1 MGIVPSDYVTLTSF
15 THHPFYKPFILEL
28 SDNWRWDSAY
38 NLPLDEF
45 MEVVYSAVEKG
56 YTLAWGTDVSEKGF
70 TRNGVGVL
78 LDDMKSAA
86 GSDQERWVG
95 KTGENKAEAPRR
107 FRKRRP

>member
-45 MEVVYSAVEKG
+45 
-56 YTLAWGTDVSEKGF
+56 
-70 TRNGVGVL
+70 NGGGL
-78 LDDMKSAA
+78 QRS
-86 GSDQERWVG
+86 
-95 KTGENKAEAPRR
+95 
-107 FRKRRP
+107 